1 MVRSKRPLSL
11 TTPVAGLE
19 FICFSVPELEHT
31 PFDIK
36 FNEEYTSIDTFDKS
50 FIDSSI
56 SVKVSDPAF
65 CSIVDIVGRP
75 SILMSVL
82 TEDTPSSNVSPNN
95 NILATEKHV
104 WI

>member
-36 FNEEYTSIDTFDKS
+36 FNEEYTFIDTFDKS

-75 SILMSVL
+75 SIPMSEY
-82 TEDTPSSNVSPNN
+82 TSSAVSEQVIDRRHAVFQCQPQ
-95 NILATEKHV
+95 
-104 WI
+104 